1 MRPVVYIGDL
11 MLIGAGE
18 SAPINGIIVLGHRGP
33 RPPCAQPSCHPGC
46 LTTQKDLVGALMS
59 ISFTQSMQSLYADRG
74 YAALWGV
81 GLAVLCLLL
90 WLGWFLTPSLTVY
103 AHGHLVKMTRNGTLV
118 AELPVQES
126 TDLRAGQTAHIY
138 PTNTPQHRL
147 TATVLEVASQDNGN
161 QIQVMLYL
169 NDDTAVD
176 DPFAAGVDGEVQVAI
191 ATIAPA
197 TLLFQTLEQWG
208 ITRGV
213 SLSPQRQR

>member
-11 MLIGAGE
+11 MLIGAGK
-18 SAPINGIIVLGHRGP
+18 SAPVNGIIVPGHAELCTRRTESNLSP
-33 RPPCAQPSCHPGC
+33 RWLIA
-46 LTTQKDLVGALMS
+46 QKDMVGVLMS

-138 PTNTPQHRL
+138 PTNTPQQRL

-169 NDDTAVD
+169 NDDTEVD

-197 TLLFQTLEQWG
+197 TLLLQTLEQWG

>member
-11 MLIGAGE
+11 MLIGAGK
-18 SAPINGIIVLGHRGP
+18 SAPVNGIIVPGHAALCTRRTESNLSP
-33 RPPCAQPSCHPGC
+33 RWLIA
-46 LTTQKDLVGALMS
+46 QKDMVGVLMS

-118 AELPVQES
+118 AELPAQES

-138 PTNTPQHRL
+138 PTNTPQQRL

-213 SLSPQRQR
+213 SLSLQRQR